1 MSDRRRFLLSTGV
14 LAAGAAA
21 FAAWPTRDGGAPA
34 GPRARGGTESMTALA
49 PQADGRRPLAP
60 QAPQAEP
67 QAAPQPGQGQTL
79 AKRPNFVL
87 ILADDLGFGQLG
99 CYGQKKIRTPRI
111 DRMAREGLRFTDAYA
126 SAPVCAPS
134 RASLLTGLHS
144 GHSAVRRNP
153 PKEGEIP
160 LGANEPTI
168 AEMLQ
173 ANGYRTGLFGKW
185 GFGPNAGN
193 NNTNPNAR
201 GFTDFFGYMTH
212 HMAKRYYPEFLWDNG
227 QRYQLPGNS
236 GDNGPIYG
244 PGLIMQRALTFLRDA
259 DRQGQPFLLMLT
271 LPLPHAPSVSAG
283 LGQYRGKDW
292 RRQDKAHAAQVS
304 QLDGYVG
311 VLLDEL
317 RRLGL
322 ADDTIV
328 VFTSDNGPH
337 EEDGVR
343 PRFFD
348 AAGPYRGLKRNLYEG
363 GIRIPFIVWSPKL
376 LRRTARK
383 RTTHPTVQYDL
394 MATFADFAGIKAPKN
409 DGLSLRRVWTGTG
422 KAPRHEYLYWLR
434 LHAGSTKSH
443 RAEERGK
450 GRRCAAA
457 VRFDEWK
464 LIGFAPGTEYSTPG
478 GKWTYELYN
487 LNKDPG
493 ERHNLAKARPALVR
507 RGERYLKRSWRPLD

>member
-1 MSDRRRFLLSTGV
+1 MSDRRRFLLSTGL

-21 FAAWPTRDGGAPA
+21 FSAWPSRPS
-34 GPRARGGTESMTALA
+34 GTTGVPSAKSTDAQALTALS
-49 PQADGRRPLAP
+49 
-60 QAPQAEP
+60 PQAEVREP
-67 QAAPQPGQGQTL
+67 VVAAAPQPEQGGTL
-79 AKRPNFVL
+79 AKRPNFVV

-99 CYGQKKIRTPRI
+99 CYGQKKIKTPRI

-153 PKEGEIP
+153 PKEGELS

-168 AEMLQ
+168 GEVLQ
-173 ANGYRTGLFGKW
+173 AAGYRTGLFGKW

-201 GFTDFFGYMTH
+201 GFNDFFGYMTH
-212 HMAKRYYPEFLWDNG
+212 HMAKRYYPEFLWNNG
-227 QRYQLPGNS
+227 QRYTLPGNK
-236 GDNGPIYG
+236 GDSGPIYG
-244 PGLIMQRALTFLRDA
+244 PDLIMQRALTFLRDA
-259 DRQGQPFLLMLT
+259 DRQGQPFLMMLT
-271 LPLPHAPSVSAG
+271 LPLPHAPSVVSS
-283 LGQYRGKDW
+283 LGQYRTKDW
-292 RRQDKAHAAQVS
+292 RRQDKVHAAQIT
-304 QLDGYVG
+304 QLDTYVG
-311 VLLDEL
+311 ILLDEL
-317 RRLGL
+317 RKLGL
-322 ADDTIV
+322 ADETIV

-343 PRFFD
+343 HRFFD
-348 AAGPYRGLKRNLYEG
+348 AAGPYRGVKRNLYEG
-363 GIRIPFIVWSPKL
+363 GIRVPFIVWSPKL
-376 LRRTARK
+376 LRKTAKK

-394 MATFADFAGIKAPKN
+394 METFADFAGIGAPKN
-409 DGLSLRRVWTGTG
+409 DGLSLKKVWTGAG
-422 KAPRHEYLYWLR
+422 GAPKHEYLYWLR

-443 RAEERGK
+443 RAEDHGK
-450 GRRCAAA
+450 GKRCAAA

-464 LIGFAPGTEYSTPG
+464 LVGFAPGTEYSTPG
-478 GKWTYELYN
+478 KKWTYELYN

-493 ERHNLAKARPALVR
+493 EKHDLAEARPALVR